1 MMRNY
6 GFVDYGFV
14 FNEEV
19 LKVFYYFNRD
29 ALKDEF
35 EIEKYEDLS
44 ADDIIS
50 IIWDDL
56 VVFVPNGSYEVNY
69 LLRSEN
75 CIEYLEDD
83 YFVYTPLRR
92 FPGLTTKAYKN
103 DREYIEEITNELKDY
118 FPEGFDF
125 SQHIASIIGSYCG

>member
-29 ALKDEF
+29 ALKNEF
-35 EIEKYEDLS
+35 GIEKYEDIS

-50 IIWDDL
+50 FIGDDL
-56 VVFVPNGSYEVNY
+56 VVFAPKGSYEVNY
-69 LLRSEN
+69 PLRSKN
-75 CIEYLEDD
+75 YIEYLED

-92 FPGLTTKAYKN
+92 FPRLTTKAYKN

-125 SQHIASIIGSYCG
+125 SQHIASVIGSYCG

>member
-29 ALKDEF
+29 ALKNEF
-35 EIEKYEDLS
+35 GIEKYEDLS

-50 IIWDDL
+50 FIGDNL
-56 VVFVPNGSYEVNY
+56 VVFAPDGSYEVNY
-69 LLRSEN
+69 LLRSKN
-75 CIEYLEDD
+75 FIEYLED

-92 FPGLTTKAYKN
+92 FPRLTTKAYKN
-103 DREYIEEITNELKDY
+103 DGEYIEEITNELKDY

-125 SQHIASIIGSYCG
+125 SKHIASIIGSYCG

>member
-29 ALKDEF
+29 ALKNEF
-35 EIEKYEDLS
+35 GIEKYEDLS

-50 IIWDDL
+50 FIGDNL
-56 VVFVPNGSYEVNY
+56 VVFAPDGSYEVNY
-69 LLRSEN
+69 LLRSKN
-75 CIEYLEDD
+75 FIEYLED

-92 FPGLTTKAYKN
+92 FPRLTTKAYKN
-103 DREYIEEITNELKDY
+103 DGEYIEEITNELKDY

-125 SQHIASIIGSYCG
+125 SQHIASVIGSYCG

>member
-29 ALKDEF
+29 ALKNEF
-35 EIEKYEDLS
+35 GIEKYEDIS

-50 IIWDDL
+50 FIGDNLI
-56 VVFVPNGSYEVNY
+56 VFAPDGSYEVNY
-69 LLRSEN
+69 LLRSKN
-75 CIEYLEDD
+75 CIEYLED

-92 FPGLTTKAYKN
+92 FPRLTTKAYKN
-103 DREYIEEITNELKDY
+103 DGEYIEEITNELKDS
-118 FPEGFDF
+118 FPEGVDF
-125 SQHIASIIGSYCG
+125 SKHIASIIGSYCG

>member
-6 GFVDYGFV
+6 GFVDYGFI

-56 VVFVPNGSYEVNY
+56 VAFAPCGSYEVNY
-69 LLRSEN
+69 FLRSEN
-75 CIEYLEDD
+75 CIEYLEDS
-83 YFVYTPLRR
+83 FVYTPLRR
-92 FPGLTTKAYKN
+92 FPRLTTKAYKN

-125 SQHIASIIGSYCG
+125 SQHIASVIGSYCG

>member
-1 MMRNY
+1 MMRDD

-35 EIEKYEDLS
+35 GIEKYEDLS

-56 VVFVPNGSYEVNY
+56 VVFEPAGSYEVNY
-69 LLRSEN
+69 FLRSEN
-75 CIEYLEDD
+75 CIEYLEDS
-83 YFVYTPLRR
+83 FVYTPLRR

-103 DREYIEEITNELKDY
+103 DREYIEEITNELKYY

>member
-1 MMRNY
+1 MMRDY
-6 GFVDYGFV
+6 GFFDYGFV

-35 EIEKYEDLS
+35 GIEKYEDLS
-44 ADDIIS
+44 TDDIIS
-50 IIWDDL
+50 FIGDDL
-56 VVFVPNGSYEVNY
+56 VVFEPDGSYEVNY
-69 LLRSEN
+69 LLRSKN
-75 CIEYLEDD
+75 CIEYLKD

-92 FPGLTTKAYKN
+92 FPRLTTKAYKN

-125 SQHIASIIGSYCG
+125 SQHIASVVGSYCG

>member
-35 EIEKYEDLS
+35 GIEKYEDLS

-50 IIWDDL
+50 FIGDDL
-56 VVFVPNGSYEVNY
+56 VAFEPGGSYEVNY

-75 CIEYLEDD
+75 CIEYLED
-83 YFVYTPLRR
+83 YFLYIPLRR
-92 FPGLTTKAYKN
+92 FPRLTTKAYKN
-103 DREYIEEITNELKDY
+103 DGEYIEEITNELKDY

-125 SQHIASIIGSYCG
+125 SQHIASVIGSYCG

>member
-6 GFVDYGFV
+6 GFFDYGFV
-14 FNEEV
+14 FNEQV

-29 ALKDEF
+29 ALKNEF

-56 VVFVPNGSYEVNY
+56 VAFAPCGSYEVNY
-69 LLRSEN
+69 FLRSEN

-83 YFVYTPLRR
+83 FVYVPLRR

>member
-6 GFVDYGFV
+6 GFFDYGFV
-14 FNEEV
+14 FNEQV

-29 ALKDEF
+29 ALKNEF

-56 VVFVPNGSYEVNY
+56 VAFAPCGSYEVNY
-69 LLRSEN
+69 FLRSEN

-83 YFVYTPLRR
+83 FVYVPLRR

-125 SQHIASIIGSYCG
+125 SQHIASVIGSYCG

>member
-1 MMRNY
+1 MMRDY
-6 GFVDYGFV
+6 GFFDYGFV

-35 EIEKYEDLS
+35 GIEKYEDIS

-50 IIWDDL
+50 FIGDDL
-56 VVFVPNGSYEVNY
+56 VVFAPKGSYEVNY
-69 LLRSEN
+69 PLRSKN
-75 CIEYLEDD
+75 FVEYLEN
-83 YFVYTPLRR
+83 YFVYTPLCR
-92 FPGLTTKAYKN
+92 FPRLTTKAYKN

-125 SQHIASIIGSYCG
+125 SQHIASVIGSYCG